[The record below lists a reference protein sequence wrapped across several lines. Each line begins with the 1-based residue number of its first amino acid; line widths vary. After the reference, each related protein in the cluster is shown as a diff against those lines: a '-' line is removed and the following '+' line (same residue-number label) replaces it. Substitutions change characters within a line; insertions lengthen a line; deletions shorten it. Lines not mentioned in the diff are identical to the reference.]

1 MSGTITVL
9 KNAFGKKGFE
19 FLDFRAKY
27 HSGISIREKRRFQLF
42 LIHKYCVFL
51 YCFDFWLL
59 KLNKLKINCDE
70 KTIKRPKGG
79 AEKARLKRSLGI
91 KAAGNDPKQNKFTF
105 NLIWVIFQKTAY
117 FRKETNLTIKRTWLT
132 YSKSNDL
139 FFCTFCLAFSA
150 EDNQFTIGCLAS
162 SSSNLYTR
170 ISEHERSK
178 NHENNFEAFLLNSN
192 MSDITQYLLAERDM
206 KLIHIIKLI
215 GKQGLSYRGAKDA
228 EAAYTLN
235 DPSFDHGNFL
245 EMVMLLSKY
254 DPVLKEHTDRAIYKS
269 QKSNNR
275 QTVSRPGQPV
285 GLVTFLSKTTV
296 DYIIEIIG
304 SLMKTTI
311 AENIRK
317 VPFFTIQIDS
327 TTQDVNVH
335 DQLAIIIRFTTDD
348 INEKLLAIIDCKTG
362 KVKIYVILYNHLSK
376 YMYGVMHMCLNF
388 TTLFGL
394 LNSIA
399 MFVRESYL
407 RMNKWHENSK
417 YKFISC
423 IGDTRWWAKNR
434 CLTKVFG
441 TYLNPNECLYVEII
455 QTLNEIYESNLL
467 KMCALKQNV
476 LLMTKG
482 MNVVHAFSN
491 VKTTISTLQSKARD
505 FNHIKD
511 LTRTFIEWA
520 NCKMD
525 DIELDYNIEEK
536 FPMKRIKKKK
546 KIPGEIADDEAQ
558 TDPMLKFNIN
568 VYNVIYDQIITSLK
582 KRFETH
588 GQFYNDLQFL
598 IPEYF
603 TNNLPSTVFEW
614 ISKKLKKFDSNISPG
629 SIQSELKDFIEK
641 WPKMKNIASATI
653 TINDDDVQENNE
665 EDKNEENNT
674 ASSISLCL
682 KLNENLAWSR
692 RKRVERAQQ
701 LPEQIETRNAAQR
714 IRTAESRARETQEQR
729 DERLQQNIM
738 RTRAA
743 RERNI
748 ATVRERDRQRQR
760 ISRSLTRAS
769 FVRLAFEYAPDINY
783 SAHSKIAIG
792 EMDKVCQYC
801 QALKFRNEAAGMCC
815 ASGKVVLSP
824 LPTPPEP
831 LLSLLTGN
839 SDDSILFLRKIR
851 KFNSCFQMT
860 SFGATKI

>member
-1 MSGTITVL
+1 MPPPPPVSSL
-9 KNAFGKKGFE
+9 PE
-19 FLDFRAKY
+19 Y
-27 HSGISIREKRRFQLF
+27 IRNKIVEKRRSRALYQRTRLPS
-42 LIHKYCVFL
+42 HKFNY
-51 YCFDFWLL
+51 
-59 KLNKLKINCDE
+59 NKLANSLKKLLTEFKSSIWQTHLMKLTPLDGSLWRE
-70 KTIKRPKGG
+70 TKQILSYKSPYLPIKKSDRSL
-79 AEKARLKRSLGI
+79 ATLDIEKAELFKDHLTNTFQPHADIIDDENMNLVETFLNIPFPMSLSANSALSDIAVINAGVPQGGI
-91 KAAGNDPKQNKFTF
+91 LSSILYNIFASEQPTTPNTSAADYADDKAIISTHNDP
-105 NLIWVIFQKTAY
+105 LIASKLVETSSEALQPDNVVVEYSSASSLITNIDDLNDNSFDTNVTNICQTVIVDQSYPSNVDT
-117 FRKETNLTIKRTWLT
+117 RT
-132 YSKSNDL
+132 
-139 FFCTFCLAFSA
+139 FSA

-206 KLIHIIKLI
+206 KF
-215 GKQGLSYRGAKDA
+215 YRGAKDA

-348 INEKLLAIIDCKTG
+348 INEKLLAIIDY
-362 KVKIYVILYNHLSK
+362 VKNCIGSSTDGASNMRGQYNGFSSWLSK
-376 YMYGVMHMCLNF
+376 ESPEQVHVWCYAHVLKLVMID
-388 TTLFGL
+388 TT
-394 LNSIA
+394 
-399 MFVRESYL
+399 
-407 RMNKWHENSK
+407 
-417 YKFISC
+417 
-423 IGDTRWWAKNR
+423 
-434 CLTKVFG
+434 
-441 TYLNPNECLYVEII
+441 
-455 QTLNEIYESNLL
+455 Q
-467 KMCALKQNV
+467 
-476 LLMTKG
+476 TKG

-682 KLNENLAWSR
+682 KLNENLAC
-692 RKRVERAQQ
+692 KNC
-701 LPEQIETRNAAQR
+701 I
-714 IRTAESRARETQEQR
+714 I
-729 DERLQQNIM
+729 
-738 RTRAA
+738 
-743 RERNI
+743 
-748 ATVRERDRQRQR
+748 
-760 ISRSLTRAS
+760 
-769 FVRLAFEYAPDINY
+769 
-783 SAHSKIAIG
+783 
-792 EMDKVCQYC
+792 C
-801 QALKFRNEAAGMCC
+801 
-815 ASGKVVLSP
+815 
-824 LPTPPEP
+824 
-831 LLSLLTGN
+831 
-839 SDDSILFLRKIR
+839 
-851 KFNSCFQMT
+851 CFQVLQKYNLHSSAYRNLYIAYKYILTLSCSQVRCETTFSKFKYVLNRLRNCLSQSKLETFLIM
-860 SFGATKI
+860 SVEKDVLVNLNNNEIINELSKKNTKMANLLNM